1 MIDFVQA
8 LGKSVLGQFGEEE
21 KRRASICAACPM
33 KEKRGY
39 AEILD
44 AKMVEV
50 QGFVCVLCD
59 CPIATKIF
67 AKEDKNIC
75 TEWK

>member
-1 MIDFVQA
+1 MVDFIQA
-8 LGKSVLGQFGEEE
+8 LGKCVSGQFGEEE
-21 KRRASICAACPM
+21 KRRAGICANCPM

-44 AKMVEV
+44 AQMVEV
-50 QGFVCVLCD
+50 QGFVCTLCD
-59 CPIATKIF
+59 CPIATKVF